1 MIARVR
7 SSPETIIISFLF
19 LVEAMPLLALE
30 TISSS
35 FVSLLLSMSV
45 LDSCACCFLGCW
57 SSSQEQRPSPARCR
71 NLEPSRERRLYY
83 SSWTNVEAK
92 SRATTL
98 QQSGPVAP
106 KCTCLLAHS
115 TLGIE
120 IFLKTQE
127 RVWPCSAGATGTRS
141 SHFVTILLVR
151 PYTYTYTRLDP
162 LLLESFRFILYSF
175 RISLL
180 EDTSGRSLYDES
192 EMYTK

>member
-120 IFLKTQE
+120 DILKDARESLAMLCWCNRDEVVTFRHDSLGPTIHIHTVGSVAF
-127 RVWPCSAGATGTRS
+127 RVVSI
-141 SHFVTILLVR
+141 HFVFVSNIVA
-151 PYTYTYTRLDP
+151 
-162 LLLESFRFILYSF
+162 
-175 RISLL
+175 
-180 EDTSGRSLYDES
+180 
-192 EMYTK
+192 